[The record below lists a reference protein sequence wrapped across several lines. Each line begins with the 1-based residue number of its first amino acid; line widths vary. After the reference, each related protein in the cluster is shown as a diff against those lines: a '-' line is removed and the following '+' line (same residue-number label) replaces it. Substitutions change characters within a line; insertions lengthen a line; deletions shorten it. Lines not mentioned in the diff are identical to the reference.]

1 MKLLSRSAL
10 VASVA
15 AVGLL
20 TAAVPGS
27 AYSGCALSNLGSSG
41 FMTSGDG
48 PGGFWATSP
57 DSNALGVAL
66 GGLGA
71 IAALLT
77 GGMLLVRQRWL
88 TQEAAANAA
97 ALEAEVDLS
106 MTTETE
112 TVLVFEPAEIE
123 SEVALAYRR

>member
-10 VASVA
+10 AAAVVA
-15 AVGLL
+15 AGLL
-20 TAAVPGS
+20 TTVGPGI
-27 AYSGCALSNLGSSG
+27 AYSGCALSNLGNAGIS
-41 FMTSGDG
+41 TSGDG
-48 PGGFWATSP
+48 PSGFWATSP

-71 IAALLT
+71 IASLLT
-77 GGMLLVRQRWL
+77 GGTLLVRQRWL

-97 ALEAEVDLS
+97 ALGAEVDLS
-106 MTTETE
+106 LATETE
-112 TVLVFEPAEIE
+112 IVLVSEPAEIE